1 MTAAHGLLLT
11 PLELEQLVE
20 KLPAEQ
26 RARLRWAPERLRRM
40 LDRMLE
46 DTREE
51 AALAVAAECVHEC
64 LPLLDSVESVA
75 GERGLTL
82 DDQLPKLAEY
92 FQGGAPVRAAEWV
105 CHALAVAWSKEEVVA
120 EWRQALRRAAQGGAE
135 PGEWSES
142 ALFHL
147 LRAYVMFLAL
157 LRAAERG
164 IAREEVEELAEAA
177 YAQAARGVEL
187 YREQR
192 IRVDPLSRLTPERRI
207 EKTLEYAEDLRKSLT
222 PEDLEALRSAHRR
235 PLF

>member
-11 PLELEQLVE
+11 PLELERLVE
-20 KLPAEQ
+20 KLPAEP
-26 RARLRWAPERLRRM
+26 RARLRWAPERLRRR

-51 AALAVAAECVHEC
+51 AALAVAAECVHDC

-75 GERGLTL
+75 GEKGPTL
-82 DDQLPKLAEY
+82 DDQLPRLVEY

-105 CHALAVAWSKEEVVA
+105 CHALAVAWSKEQVVA

-147 LRAYVMFLAL
+147 LRGYVMFLAL

-164 IAREEVEELAEAA
+164 IAQEQMGDFARLACLEAVRGVKL
-177 YAQAARGVEL
+177 YAEQGVEL
-187 YREQR
+187 
-192 IRVDPLSRLTPERRI
+192 DPLSRFTPEERI
-207 EKTLEYAEDLRKSLT
+207 EKLLKYADDLMDELTAEDL
-222 PEDLEALRSAHRR
+222 EVLRAAQRR
-235 PLF
+235 PL